1 MTWRKA
7 IAAFLLLP
15 VALVAGYVGFL
26 WASYISETTSSGSA
40 YGFRI
45 DSSKAHSAAALTS
58 FRQAHQKAAVYVSY
72 GPRAGDHFT
81 VPASEAQLH
90 ALQPHDQWDIL
101 LNGPGEF
108 RNLIRLT
115 FKEDRLVDIYRHRQY
130 FELP

>member
-7 IAAFLLLP
+7 IALFLLVP
-15 VALVAGYVGFL
+15 VAGCVGFL

-40 YGFRI
+40 YGFSI
-45 DSSKAHSAAALTS
+45 DSSKAESAAALS
-58 FRQAHQKAAVYVSY
+58 DFRRAHPKAVVYVSS

-81 VPASEAQLH
+81 ALASEDQLH
-90 ALQPHDQWDIL
+90 LLQPHHQWDIL

-108 RNLIRLT
+108 RNVVRLT